1 MANRKHLKILKQ
13 GVDAWNKWRKENL
26 EIKPDLTEAKLYE
39 ADLSEADLFGVN
51 LSGADL
57 NGATLS
63 GAKLIRADL
72 KETELDGAILD
83 NAIYDETT
91 IFSDTLNQK
100 ERDKM
105 GMILS
110 KES

>member
-1 MANRKHLKILKQ
+1 MANREHLKILKQ

-26 EIKPDLTEAKLYE
+26 EIKPDL
-39 ADLSEADLFGVN
+39 
-51 LSGADL
+51 
-57 NGATLS
+57 NGANLS

-91 IFSDTLNQK
+91 IFSDILNQK
-100 ERDKM
+100 ELDKM

>member
-1 MANRKHLKILKQ
+1 
-13 GVDAWNKWRKENL
+13 V
-26 EIKPDLTEAKLYE
+26 
-39 ADLSEADLFGVN
+39 
-51 LSGADL
+51 
-57 NGATLS
+57 
-63 GAKLIRADL
+63 AKLIEAGL
-72 KETELDGAILD
+72 KETKLDGAILD

-100 ERDKM
+100 ELDKM

>member
-1 MANRKHLKILKQ
+1 MANREHLKILKQ

-26 EIKPDLTEAKLYE
+26 EIKPDL
-39 ADLSEADLFGVN
+39 
-51 LSGADL
+51 
-57 NGATLS
+57 S
-63 GAKLIRADL
+63 GAKLIRVDL

-100 ERDKM
+100 ELDKM